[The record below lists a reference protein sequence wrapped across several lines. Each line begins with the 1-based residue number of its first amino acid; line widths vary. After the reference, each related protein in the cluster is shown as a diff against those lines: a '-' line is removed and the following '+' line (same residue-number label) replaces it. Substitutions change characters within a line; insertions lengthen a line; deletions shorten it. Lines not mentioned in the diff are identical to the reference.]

1 MVFAIATLISA
12 LSISAVAAYF
22 SILGLA
28 TIFPGSQTSV
38 VIMGVVLEIG
48 KIIAAIWLHRNWKIA
63 PLLIKGYLSFAVV
76 VLMGITS
83 MGIFGFLSKSHIEH
97 QAQVTHEQTMI
108 ETLDAQIDKEEGL
121 LKQYEDYITLSK
133 GRLENTGSQS
143 NTEIDREEK
152 RIEQILSSLE
162 KNVAIEQSRIDK
174 LAERRKELDGAVAL
188 IEAKGGGIFS
198 NKKKKLEDL
207 QAFKPLKEGK

>member
-108 ETLDAQIDKEEGL
+108 ETLD
-121 LKQYEDYITLSK
+121 S
-133 GRLENTGSQS
+133 
-143 NTEIDREEK
+143 
-152 RIEQILSSLE
+152 
-162 KNVAIEQSRIDK
+162 
-174 LAERRKELDGAVAL
+174 
-188 IEAKGGGIFS
+188 
-198 NKKKKLEDL
+198 
-207 QAFKPLKEGK
+207 